1 MKTVLLIDDNT
12 ALLSAFSALVQKTG
26 CNTLTASS
34 GRIGMVHLKD
44 CVPDLILLDIMMEP
58 MDGWETLR
66 RIRAQE
72 STSRVPVI
80 MLTAKTLLP
89 GDVLEH
95 GPDIHGYIRK
105 PLRFHELDAM
115 LTSFWSEHTTIKEI
129 MALAEEA
136 GTSRHSILEY
146 ADLRRQIRVIQTMVR
161 QLEHLMVISAPEED
175 SWELFHQELADI
187 RDWLA
192 EHRARYLVL
201 EGEVEELG
209 MISCL

>member
-12 ALLSAFSALVQKTG
+12 ALLSAFSALIRKTG
-26 CNTLTASS
+26 CDTLTASS
-34 GRIGMVHLKD
+34 GRIALIHLKD
-44 CVPDLILLDIMMEP
+44 CTPDLIFLDIMMEP

-66 RIRAQE
+66 RIRAKE
-72 STSRVPVI
+72 STRRVPVI

-89 GDVLEH
+89 TDVLEH

-105 PLRFHELDAM
+105 PMRYHELEAL
-115 LTSFWSEHTTIKEI
+115 LTSFWEEQEAVKEI
-129 MALAEEA
+129 MTLAEKA
-136 GTSRHSILEY
+136 GAPETSILEY
-146 ADLRRQIRVIQTMVR
+146 VDLRRQIRMIQTMVH
-161 QLEHLMVISAPEED
+161 QLEQLLVISAPDHD
-175 SWELFHQELADI
+175 SWELFHQEFADI
-187 RDWLA
+187 RKWLD

>member
-1 MKTVLLIDDNT
+1 MKTVILIDDNT
-12 ALLSAFSALVQKTG
+12 ALLSAFSALVRKTG
-26 CNTLTASS
+26 CKTLTASS
-34 GRIGMVHLKD
+34 GRIGLIHLRD

-66 RIRAQE
+66 RIREQE

-89 GDVLEH
+89 GDVLEY
-95 GPDIHGYIRK
+95 GLNIHGYIRK
-105 PLRFHELDAM
+105 PLRYDELRAM
-115 LTSFWSEHTTIKEI
+115 LSSFWEEHTAIRQV

-136 GTSRHSILEY
+136 GTAATSILEY
-146 ADLRRQIRVIQTMVR
+146 ADLRRQIRVIQTLVR

-175 SWELFHQELADI
+175 SWELFHRELAEI
-187 RDWLA
+187 REWLA